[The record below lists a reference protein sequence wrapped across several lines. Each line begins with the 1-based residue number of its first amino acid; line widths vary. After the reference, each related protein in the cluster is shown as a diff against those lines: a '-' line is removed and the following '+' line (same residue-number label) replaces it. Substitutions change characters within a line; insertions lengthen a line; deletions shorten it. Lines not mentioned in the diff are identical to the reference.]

1 MKTISYFILIIS
13 IAFLTVFF
21 VKSSVAQ
28 EDEPDVGTKF
38 DVIEVE
44 DIEIKPNPQRFY
56 CAKYW
61 DSVYEKRKEKIEV
74 STRGKY
80 DEIVIFNCPDC
91 SLEEEYVEPFLNDE
105 YNGVTGLDRIRECGF
120 VIAVFRGAQGIREIV
135 REVPQ

>member
-1 MKTISYFILIIS
+1 MKTISYFILTIS

-61 DSVYEKRKEKIEV
+61 DSVMKNEKKRL
-74 STRGKY
+74 R
-80 DEIVIFNCPDC
+80 FP
-91 SLEEEYVEPFLNDE
+91 P
-105 YNGVTGLDRIRECGF
+105 
-120 VIAVFRGAQGIREIV
+120 GANTMKL
-135 REVPQ
+135 